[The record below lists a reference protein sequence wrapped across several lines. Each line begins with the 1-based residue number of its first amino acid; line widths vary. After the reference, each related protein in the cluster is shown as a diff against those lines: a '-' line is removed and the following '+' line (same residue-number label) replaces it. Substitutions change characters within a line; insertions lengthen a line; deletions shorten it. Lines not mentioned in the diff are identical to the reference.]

1 MEFPQYRK
9 LSNDKSYYRIES
21 LTQFIEIQRIGSR
34 LVKHSIR
41 ADQYPEMLR
50 IREMLSLE
58 LEGIELLSEF
68 EFNQLA
74 QQI

>member
-21 LTQFIEIQRIGSR
+21 LKQFVEIQRIGSR
-34 LVKHSIR
+34 LVKHCIR
-41 ADQYPEMLR
+41 AEQYPEMLR

-58 LEGIELLSEF
+58 IEGIELLSEF
-68 EFNQLA
+68 EFDQLDE
-74 QQI
+74 QI